1 MEQSSNN
8 FNVSGFL
15 ETLQRTQPQAKA
27 AGVETRKIDKV
38 SLSFNGNHGKY
49 QILPMNSTITGFPFR
64 ELKNTREIQMPKVN
78 TLPDG
83 SVREFTSWIKILP
96 NDAYLMVDSTGRVVS
111 SLTRDEE
118 ELLIQARSTF
128 DTLYELMGGKEKDQ
142 NLNKT
147 IGFLRRRDYTV
158 FHGKCLGKWGMADP
172 RTPERTNFPALFI
185 CSAKGFMQAVS
196 DNVTDETLAN
206 GGNSDWLSQVYSRQT
221 TGRTGFLIFSIS
233 MNQGGKIGYS
243 ISVNH
248 KAGIMNPEINNHVI
262 TEEEEALMTDPVE
275 TFLGWQGRKDPETGR
290 MFNRALMQEVIA
302 YMGNMIQSIQM
313 AKTTGA
319 DMVEAWKAT
328 SELALKNSQTAA
340 PTTTDPFLAN
350 SAAQVAPEVVNP
362 GNLYTNNNDPFST
375 PPAAHIDPITQQPV
389 NPGFGGGS
397 NYGAA
402 PQFEQPSFAQV
413 GVNTGSVPFGGFGG
427 GSQMNDPFQN

>member
-8 FNVSGFL
+8 FDVTGFL
-15 ETLQRTQPQAKA
+15 QTLQRTQPQARNN
-27 AGVETRKIDKV
+27 GVETRKIDKI

-49 QILPMNSTITGFPFR
+49 QILPMNSTVTGFPFR
-64 ELKNTREIQMPKVN
+64 ELKNTREIQMPKAN

-83 SVREFTSWIKILP
+83 NVREFTSWIKILP
-96 NDAYLMVDSTGRVVS
+96 NEAYLMVDSTGRVVS
-111 SLTRDEE
+111 SLTREEE

-128 DTLYELMGGKEKDQ
+128 DQLYDLMGGREKNQD
-142 NLNKT
+142 LNKT
-147 IGFLRRRDYTV
+147 IGFLRKRDYTV
-158 FHGKCLGKWGMADP
+158 FHGKCLGKWGLADP

-206 GGNSDWLSQVYSRQT
+206 GGDQSWLEQIYSRQT

-248 KAGIMNPEINNHVI
+248 KARIMNPEINNHVI

-290 MFNRALMQEVIA
+290 IFNKYLMQEVIA
-302 YMGNMIQSIQM
+302 YMGNMIQNLQM
-313 AKTTGA
+313 AKNSGA
-319 DMVEAWKAT
+319 DLAEAWKAT
-328 SELALKNSQTAA
+328 AELALKNNVQTA
-340 PTTTDPFLAN
+340 PTTTDPFLKDN
-350 SAAQVAPEVVNP
+350 EPQVAPEVVNP
-362 GNLYTNNNDPFST
+362 GNLFINNNDPFST

-389 NPGFGGGS
+389 NPGFGSGYS
-397 NYGAA
+397 TAA
-402 PQFEQPSFAQV
+402 PQFEQPSFAQP

-427 GSQMNDPFQN
+427 GQMNDPFQH